1 MCIAVS
7 NAKHCFYTGR
17 DIKMLYLFFCCLLT
31 LFGIQSSLALSECF
45 SWNSA
50 SETCV
55 ARLVKWFHWHVFQ
68 TPGFLLFALPW
79 GHHEVNVSGVFHW
92 CKLKW
97 ALQKTYNLP
106 LSSCK
111 CFDVSPLMQS
121 LLLTV
126 ELISIV
132 ICLTRSSLC
141 YLKNRIIIYKIIS
154 WYIFKNIYYL
164 YKIILL
170 AISLISI

>member
-1 MCIAVS
+1 M
-7 NAKHCFYTGR
+7 HCSF
-17 DIKMLYLFFCCLLT
+17 KCQT
-31 LFGIQSSLALSECF
+31 LFLYRKRYKDVISLFLLFTFVGIQSSLALSECF

-50 SETCV
+50 SETRV

-141 YLKNRIIIYKIIS
+141 YLKNRIIIIS
-154 WYIFKNIYYL
+154 WYIF
-164 YKIILL
+164 
-170 AISLISI
+170 

>member
-1 MCIAVS
+1 M
-7 NAKHCFYTGR
+7 HCSFKCQTLF
-17 DIKMLYLFFCCLLT
+17 LYRKRYKDVLCLFFCCLLT
-31 LFGIQSSLALSECF
+31 LFGIQSSLALSESF
-45 SWNSA
+45 SCNSV
-50 SETCV
+50 SETQAGEMV
-55 ARLVKWFHWHVFQ
+55 SLTSWHVFQ

-79 GHHEVNVSGVFHW
+79 GHHEVNVSGMFHW

-132 ICLTRSSLC
+132 ICLTR
-141 YLKNRIIIYKIIS
+141 
-154 WYIFKNIYYL
+154 
-164 YKIILL
+164 
-170 AISLISI
+170 